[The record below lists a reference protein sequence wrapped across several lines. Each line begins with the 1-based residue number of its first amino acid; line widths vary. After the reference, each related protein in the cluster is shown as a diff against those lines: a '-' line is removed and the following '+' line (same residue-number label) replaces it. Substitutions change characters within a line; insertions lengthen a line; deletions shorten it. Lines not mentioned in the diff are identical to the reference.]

1 MNSPV
6 NQSID
11 YLMVLRALSAI
22 AVVFCHMPFTASSFL
37 GVSENEWLNG
47 FFNPF
52 GYIPVLLF
60 FSLSG
65 YLVTLGF
72 VSGRHNAYSVKGI
85 LRYYRSRIFR
95 IIPLYYFSILI
106 CVLVFWPAAE
116 NNLSR
121 VINLLWFVENYK
133 PMNGIVFNHVYWT
146 MPIEMLYF
154 FMAPFIYLLMRWLTV
169 RTGDI
174 VCLLLILS
182 IGLGVSHLA
191 FAGFEKTGEGILA
204 TRKDW
209 NLVARFNF
217 FYNLPAFLL
226 GGVCAFI
233 ACNPKNQACFLR
245 YRSLIKFSSMFVFL
259 AITIYCSTLGLQQ
272 MAAGVV
278 NYFIVFGLVP
288 ALALIVFAV
297 AVLGVT
303 QTTKTGAYVVCM
315 RGMEHLGLLS
325 YGIYLFHMPVYE
337 VITKAFGV
345 LAVSV
350 ANEWLTV
357 IVLISTV
364 IFSQVTYR
372 FIEQPFLRRRYSD
385 SLQK

>member
-6 NQSID
+6 DQSID

-133 PMNGIVFNHVYWT
+133 PVNGIVFNHVYWT

-209 NLVARFNF
+209 NLAARFNF

-226 GGVCAFI
+226 GGCFAFI
-233 ACNPKNQACFLR
+233 AFNPKNKARFRQ
-245 YRSLIKFSSMFVFL
+245 YRSLIKVLSVLIFL
-259 AITIYCSTLGLQQ
+259 VIAIYCSARGLQQ

-278 NYFIVFGLVP
+278 NYFIVFGLIP
-288 ALALIVFAV
+288 ALALMVFAV
-297 AVLGVT
+297 AVLGLT
-303 QTTKTGAYVVCM
+303 QTTKAGAYVACM

-337 VITKAFGV
+337 VITKAFGM

-372 FIEQPFLRRRYSD
+372 FIEQPFLRRRYGD

>member
-1 MNSPV
+1 MNSQV

-37 GVSENEWLNG
+37 GIPENEWLNG

-60 FSLSG
+60 FTLSG

-85 LRYYRSRIFR
+85 VRYYHSRIFR

-106 CVLVFWPAAE
+106 CVLVFWSAAE
-116 NNLSR
+116 DNLLR

-133 PMNGIVFNHVYWT
+133 PVNGIVFNHVYWT

-154 FMAPFIYLLMRWLTV
+154 FLAPFVYLAARWLTE

-174 VCLLLILS
+174 VCLLLIFF
-182 IGLGVSHLA
+182 IGLVISHLV
-191 FAGFEKTGEGILA
+191 FAGFEKSGEGVLA

-209 NLVARFNF
+209 NLLARFNF
-217 FYNLPAFLL
+217 IYNLPAFLL

-233 ACNPKNQACFLR
+233 ACNPKNQTCFLR
-245 YRSLIKFSSMFVFL
+245 YRTLIKFSSLLAFL
-259 AITIYCSTLGLQQ
+259 VVTIYCSTIGLQQ
-272 MAAGVV
+272 MGNGLI
-278 NYFIVFGLVP
+278 NYFIVFGLIP

-297 AVLGVT
+297 AVLGLT
-303 QTTKTGAYVVCM
+303 QPTKAGAYVACM

-337 VITKAFGV
+337 VINKTLKV
-345 LAVSV
+345 LNVGISG
-350 ANEWLTV
+350 EWITIL
-357 IVLISTV
+357 VLIFTV
-364 IFSQVTYR
+364 IFSQVTYLL
-372 FIEQPFLRRRYSD
+372 IEQPFLRRRHIT
-385 SLQK
+385 